1 MYESTRQQSVEYIPA
16 AKRNTLTVNE
26 AWEEVFECQ
35 ISKDK
40 LYAEVRAK
48 RIPHTRVGSKILFR
62 RDTLL
67 KWFHEQ
73 EVKNYCTADIESHS

>member
-1 MYESTRQQSVEYIPA
+1 MNESTRQLSIEYIPA
-16 AKRNTLTVNE
+16 AKRNTLTLKE

-48 RIPHTRVGSKILFR
+48 RIPHTRVGTKILFR

-67 KWFHEQ
+67 SWFQEQ
-73 EVKNYCTADIESHS
+73 ETKNYCPEDIETH